1 MAETDT
7 DIVPS
12 PEGVRTAGGRTVTGA
27 TVVLEIMYALLAIST
42 VILFG
47 MSEAGLLDDE
57 LAELAQLFDHFVCL
71 LFISQAMWNLWH
83 APNKRRWARWGWAD
97 ILASVPDVEWLRPLR
112 WVRLILLV
120 RAMRSTIRSVQGIA
134 VLFNADR
141 AQTVVAIVF
150 ALIVVSLATSSF
162 LILGMESSEPKS
174 GIQTAEDAF
183 LWSVATLFG
192 AEQEGFGGHHPLTTG
207 GRIVNLWLVIV
218 SLGLIGTL
226 AGLISAWIE
235 EEPDPE
241 KLRSDR

>member
-12 PEGVRTAGGRTVTGA
+12 SEGVRTAGGRTVTGA
-27 TVVLEIMYALLAIST
+27 TVVLEAMYAVLAIST

-47 MSEAGLLDDE
+47 MGEAGLLDKE
-57 LAELAQLFDHFVCL
+57 VATLAQHFDNFVCL
-71 LFISQAMWNLWH
+71 VFISQAMWNLWH
-83 APNKRRWARWGWAD
+83 APNKKRWARWGWAD
-97 ILASVPDVEWLRPLR
+97 ILASIPDVEWLRPLR

-162 LILGMESSEPKS
+162 LILGMESPHPKS
-174 GIQTAEDAF
+174 NIDTAEQAL

-192 AEQEGFGGHHPLTTG
+192 AEQDGFGGHHPVTTG
-207 GRIVNLWLVIV
+207 GQVINLWLVIV
-218 SLGLIGTL
+218 SLGLIGSL

-241 KLRSDR
+241 KLRSGR